1 MPNTININA
10 ESGANL
16 IGDDAEPTLQISN
29 TSTGAGLK
37 VDTFVATSNATISG
51 NLTLNTPIPAANA
64 TIVGINLSTP
74 SRASGAVFN
83 LKGQSYVSAVSIIF
97 AAGAGWAGMGGIRV
111 VRSDGT
117 FGWIPVLPAAQFTAA
132 AVE

>member
-10 ESGANL
+10 ETGANL

-37 VDTFVATSNATISG
+37 VDTFVATGAATVAQV
-51 NLTLNTPIPAANA
+51 NLTPAIPAANA